1 MSRGTKL
8 WRGRTAPRRPRTD
21 TTPAAVIFLGGDYPK
36 IHTPTY
42 ISSLPTCVTCHARFG
57 RTYPGRTGKRIKAST
72 TQPAAITGV
81 ADRRGQC
88 AHAADASWRRW
99 AGDPTQQAAP
109 HPLLAPREAKM
120 RGGGFLH
127 MLRGKPFKASTT
139 QPAAITSVAVW
150 RAYRAHAA
158 DASWRRWAG
167 DPTQRAAPHPLRSC
181 STRCHKTGEAVAS

>member
-1 MSRGTKL
+1 MNGFLQVRETKNFRPSARKPGGRTLVRPSETRVSTLSGRPKIRCPLLFSSMSRGTKL

-120 RGGGFLH
+120 
-127 MLRGKPFKASTT
+127 
-139 QPAAITSVAVW
+139 
-150 RAYRAHAA
+150 
-158 DASWRRWAG
+158 
-167 DPTQRAAPHPLRSC
+167 
-181 STRCHKTGEAVAS
+181 